1 MTSSAPSGSHAPLPR
16 RLLFAFGFVSVPL
29 ATGGLPLVLYLTPYY
44 AAASNMSLALIGAIL
59 AATRLADVLVD
70 PLVGA
75 LSDRTPARYGRRG
88 LWIAAGVPVMAGAT
102 LATFAPPSAAPGPA
116 WLFWAT
122 GALYLGW
129 SLITIPLNAWVAEL
143 SGDYHERSR
152 LAGARAWGSVV
163 GALLAILAPLVLAT
177 LAAAGVAAAAPTA
190 PGSLQPMLTVLAWLT
205 VALLLVSV
213 PWLLRAVPQP
223 AFADGAA
230 PALLPGLGL
239 IFANRAFRRLLLANI
254 AAAIGW
260 NSVNVLFM
268 FFVTRCLGANEQQWP
283 LVVLAYFVGQLLGT
297 PLIVR
302 LAPRFS
308 KHRMLAVCSLVSI
321 ALFSGVLLLERGDY
335 LWYAALNLV
344 NGLLAPSINILGP
357 SMAADVIDE
366 DHLASGVQR
375 GALFMALWAMTEKLA
390 VALAAV
396 LALGAA
402 EAMGFDPAREDP
414 ASLLALKISFCA
426 VPNLFFLLSVACI
439 WRYPLDSARLAEIR
453 AALRVRESRRLATMP
468 AQGS

>member
-1 MTSSAPSGSHAPLPR
+1 MTSSATAGTHAPLPR
-16 RLLFAFGFVSVPL
+16 RVLFAFGFVSVPL

-44 AAASNMSLALIGAIL
+44 AAVSGMSLALIGAIL
-59 AATRLADVLVD
+59 SATRLADVLID
-70 PLVGA
+70 PLVGG

-88 LWIAAGVPVMAGAT
+88 VWIAAGVPVMGAAT
-102 LATFAPPSAAPGPA
+102 LATLAPPVAAPSPTY
-116 WLFWAT
+116 LFWASA
-122 GALYLGW
+122 ALYLGW
-129 SLITIPLNAWVAEL
+129 TLITIPLSAWVAEL
-143 SGDYHERSR
+143 SSDYHERSR
-152 LAGARAWGSVV
+152 LAGARAWGTVV
-163 GALLAILAPLVLAT
+163 GSLLAILAPLL
-177 LAAAGVAAAAPTA
+177 LAALAAGGVSAAAPTA

-205 VALLLVSV
+205 VALLVTSV
-213 PWLLRAVPQP
+213 PWLLRAAPQP
-223 AFADGAA
+223 DFTRGA
-230 PALLPGLGL
+230 PLALLPGLKL
-239 IFANRAFRRLLLANI
+239 LFANRAFRRLLLANI
-254 AAAIGW
+254 LAAVGW

-268 FFVTRCLGANEQQWP
+268 FYVTRYLGANEQQWP
-283 LVVLAYFVGQLLGT
+283 LVVLAYLVGQLIGT

-344 NGLLAPSINILGP
+344 NGLLAPSIAILGP

-402 EAMGFDPAREDP
+402 EAMGFDPTRDDP

-453 AALRVRESRRLATMP
+453 AALSAR
-468 AQGS
+468 AQGVARG